1 MKIFKG
7 TAECDSF
14 SMDYFRFGS
23 GTETLVI
30 LPGLSVLNIMP
41 MAALVASS
49 YEIFSKDFTVYLFE
63 RRSDPPQEYTVS
75 DMAGDTCEAVQ
86 KLGLSGICLYGVS
99 QGGMIAMRMCIDE
112 SELVKK
118 LVLAS
123 TASRVTANG
132 FRTVE
137 KWVRLAE
144 ENKIRELFLIMG
156 EDIYPPEFFSKNRDA
171 FRVAA
176 GMTKPEDLKRFIILA
191 KGMRDFDVTSE
202 LHRIKC
208 PVLLAGSSD
217 DRVTGAEAF
226 ETMAER
232 MKISPDFRKI
242 QYDGYGH
249 AMYDTCPD
257 FKPEMLRFLLDGKKS
272 G

>member
-1 MKIFKG
+1 MKIFKDSVS
-7 TAECDSF
+7 CDLF
-14 SMDYFRFGS
+14 SMDYFCFGS
-23 GTETLVI
+23 GSETLVI
-30 LPGLSVLNIMP
+30 LPGLSVLNLMP

-63 RRSDPPQEYTVS
+63 RRCDPPLEYTVS
-75 DMAGDTCEAVQ
+75 DMARDTSEALK

-99 QGGMIAMRMCIDE
+99 QGGMIAMKMCIDE
-112 SELVKK
+112 PELAKK

-123 TASRVTANG
+123 TASRVTPHG

-144 ENKIRELFLIMG
+144 ENKIRELFLTMG
-156 EDIYPPEFFSKNRDA
+156 ENIYPPEFFSKNRDA

-176 GMTKPEDLKRFIILA
+176 GMAKPEDLKRFVILA
-191 KGMRDFDVTSE
+191 RGMMDYDVTSE

-208 PVLLAGSSD
+208 PVLLAGSAD
-217 DRVTGAEAF
+217 DSVTGAEAF
-226 ETMAER
+226 ETMAEH
-232 MKISPDFRKI
+232 MKSSPVFRKI
-242 QYDGYGH
+242 QYDGFGH

-257 FKPEMLRFLLDGKKS
+257 FKPEMLRFLLE
-272 G
+272 